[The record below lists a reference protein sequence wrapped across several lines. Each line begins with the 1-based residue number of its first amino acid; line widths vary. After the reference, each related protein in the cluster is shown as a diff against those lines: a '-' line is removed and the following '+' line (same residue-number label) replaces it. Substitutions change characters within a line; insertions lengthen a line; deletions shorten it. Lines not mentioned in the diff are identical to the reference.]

1 MSILSKYNRLPYK
14 CLPLLTIFALA
25 LSSAQLVS
33 AQDETMKPSE
43 RISVNTL
50 RAPGTTESTV
60 KTMRKKIE
68 ATEKVD
74 REAQEKQKQ
83 TQKKLRKNDGY
94 VWVDYATVA
103 ISGDFDDDGF
113 YTRISLDFDVDT
125 EYSAIDVYARL
136 FLSLE
141 QGPWIE
147 YADTDNFTVTTF
159 GGDSYYVDS
168 DLVEGFPVG
177 YYDVRIEVYDAADDY
192 LLATFGPAES
202 GELSYIP
209 LEDENE
215 DSGYVNDRVV
225 VVSDGGGGSLAGW
238 SLLALFALAMV
249 QLDTK
254 KKFRK

>member
-1 MSILSKYNRLPYK
+1 MSILSKHNKLPYK
-14 CLPLLTIFALA
+14 CIPLLTVFALA
-25 LSSAQLVS
+25 VGGANLVS
-33 AQDETMKPSE
+33 AQEQTVKPSE

-50 RAPGTTESTV
+50 RAPGATESTV
-60 KTMRKKIE
+60 KTMRKKIKE
-68 ATEKVD
+68 TENVD
-74 REAQEKQKQ
+74 RKTQEKQKK

-103 ISGDFDDDGF
+103 ISSDFDDDGF

-125 EYSAIDVYARL
+125 DYSAIDVYARL

-177 YYDVRIEVYDAADDY
+177 YYDVMIEVYDAADDY
-192 LLATFGPAES
+192 LLATYGPAES
-202 GELSYIP
+202 GELSYLP

-215 DSGYVNDRVV
+215 DSGYVNDPVV
-225 VVSDGGGGSLAGW
+225 VVSDGGGGSVAGW
-238 SLLALFALAMV
+238 TLLALLALAMV
-249 QLDTK
+249 RLTTK
-254 KKFRK
+254 RKSL